1 MDEDIRDFLRKFSLV
16 ELTERGVLRG
26 ETPLLRGLSVSLLI
40 ALMKEHEVDRLTAQE
55 RNWYLTSDGEFS
67 NPGSKDI
74 LQGQYENLDRHGNVF
89 RNQNRHINPH
99 WTGSLAYRS
108 SLEDA
113 DEDGED
119 DECPQSLSLAEPPP
133 GAGFGL
139 ERDLQR
145 ALRTNI
151 VRLEQ
156 GLTITDGG
164 SEKTVAA
171 GRIDIT
177 AEDGQGNLVVIE
189 LKAGAAGPEAIAQLL
204 AYMGTIENPGGAPVR
219 GILVAYDFAPRVVH
233 AAKAVPN
240 ISLKAYSLQ
249 FNFQDR

>member
-1 MDEDIRDFLRKFSLV
+1 MDEDVRDFLRKFSLG

-26 ETPLLRGLSVSLLI
+26 ETPLLRGLSVPLLI
-40 ALMKEHEVDRLTAQE
+40 ALMKEHGLNRLTAQE
-55 RNWYLTSDGEFS
+55 RNWYLTADGEFS

-74 LQGQYENLDRHGNVF
+74 LQGQYGNLDRHGNVF

-108 SLEDA
+108 SIKDA

-119 DECPQSLSLAEPPP
+119 DEGPQALSLSESP
-133 GAGFGL
+133 GAAFGL

-145 ALRTNI
+145 ALRTEI
-151 VRLEQ
+151 GQLEP

-177 AEDGQGNLVVIE
+177 AEDDQGNLVVIE
-189 LKAGAAGPEAIAQLL
+189 LKAGAAEPEAIAQLL
-204 AYMGTIENPGGAPVR
+204 AYMGTIENPGGTPVR

-233 AAKAVPN
+233 AAKAVPS